1 LALHWRVRQRAAPTS
16 GFQVRV
22 SVRHPAPC
30 RDQRAASRV
39 RQQVALPREEFLPVL
54 SAAQQAVAQQAV
66 LPFAAVRVRILVR
79 VPAARRPVAEL
90 AVQVAWPNAEQL
102 SEAPRAA
109 AAQPAVLPFAAVRAL
124 FPFRAPAAARR
135 PVAELAVQVASLNA
149 EPGVEAAQPDAVA
162 AAEAVQPGAVA
173 EAEVAQPDVVEA
185 LEAV

>member
-1 LALHWRVRQRAAPTS
+1 LALHWRVHQRAAPTS
-16 GFQVRV
+16 GFRVRV

-90 AVQVAWPNAEQL
+90 AVQVA
-102 SEAPRAA
+102 
-109 AAQPAVLPFAAVRAL
+109 
-124 FPFRAPAAARR
+124 
-135 PVAELAVQVASLNA
+135 SLNA

>member
-1 LALHWRVRQRAAPTS
+1 
-16 GFQVRV
+16 
-22 SVRHPAPC
+22 
-30 RDQRAASRV
+30 
-39 RQQVALPREEFLPVL
+39 
-54 SAAQQAVAQQAV
+54 
-66 LPFAAVRVRILVR
+66 
-79 VPAARRPVAEL
+79 
-90 AVQVAWPNAEQL
+90 VQVASLNAEPGV
-102 SEAPRAA
+102 E

>member
-1 LALHWRVRQRAAPTS
+1 LALHWRVRQAAAPTS

-90 AVQVAWPNAEQL
+90 AVQVA
-102 SEAPRAA
+102 
-109 AAQPAVLPFAAVRAL
+109 
-124 FPFRAPAAARR
+124 
-135 PVAELAVQVASLNA
+135 SLNA